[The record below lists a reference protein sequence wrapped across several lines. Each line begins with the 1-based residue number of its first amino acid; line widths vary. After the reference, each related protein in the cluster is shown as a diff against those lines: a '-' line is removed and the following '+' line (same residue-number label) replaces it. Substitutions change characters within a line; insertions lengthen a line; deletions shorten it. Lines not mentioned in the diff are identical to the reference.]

1 MCICHWIFFFLNMF
15 INSVLQ
21 SVYCRVN
28 RKSMKYVLSNW
39 IWYMSSVVYWS
50 VAITTKRP
58 QTSPFPLFPLF
69 HSLSQSFSFSFSHSH
84 IYMYTQLTTD
94 MARYNVILSSFYYL
108 NRWFNICPFS
118 LEVFFDPY
126 LQAIPFSK
134 RTRKLCF
141 SYCMWIS
148 YTLLKK

>member
-1 MCICHWIFFFLNMF
+1 MGDVKPFITPTCVFVKEFGIFFLNM
-15 INSVLQ
+15 ITNSVLQ

-58 QTSPFPLFPLF
+58 HTSPFSLFPLF
-69 HSLSQSFSFSFSHSH
+69 HSLSQSFSFSRSISFSHAH

-118 LEVFFDPY
+118 LEVFFRPILTSDPI
-126 LQAIPFSK
+126 Q
-134 RTRKLCF
+134 
-141 SYCMWIS
+141 
-148 YTLLKK
+148 